1 MINQIY
7 FIGFG
12 AVATSLLEI
21 FNLEKAFLNI
31 PFTIIEPKN
40 IHNDLFDKRKALHIK
55 KAITKDNHKKL
66 LKDIDDKTLV
76 IDLSVEVDS
85 IMILKVCKDKG
96 SFYINTSV
104 ENWEE
109 FYDDNHSDDLSTNYD
124 EFKDNTLYHRELLV
138 DQLLK
143 NTKKTRIVN
152 IGFNPGMIQ
161 EYCKLGL
168 KEYAKLKNKHLVK
181 GNYAKLGHDL
191 GLKELLIVEYDSQ
204 KTDIKPKKNTFYNTW
219 SCRGFESEAGDYSML
234 SLNNNDLEILKNIA
248 IKPTDGLQ
256 DTHIR
261 FLPIRGMDIT
271 KKCYTLD
278 YDGNLF
284 DYEGMLIPHAE
295 IFSMS
300 RFFQYN
306 NQAPTIMYVYRPSDI
321 ALNSLDRFRDNNYQ
335 PLENYYVL
343 QNKDIKPLGFDS
355 IGALMKFENGDEYWA
370 GSVCSIED
378 VRKFNFKYT
387 QATTMQV
394 AGTLWSAIVF
404 IINNPNYGFNEPET
418 IPSAEI
424 FKHAKKYMGR
434 SFFKK
439 LN

>member
-21 FNLEKAFLNI
+21 FNHEKAFLNI
-31 PFTIIEPKN
+31 PFTIIEPKDV
-40 IHNDLFDKRKALHIK
+40 HNDLFVNRKALHIK
-55 KAITKDNHKKL
+55 KAITKDNHKNL

-109 FYDDNHSDDLSTNYD
+109 FHDDSRGSELSKNYDD
-124 EFKDNTLYHRELLV
+124 FKHNTLYHRELVV

-152 IGFNPGMIQ
+152 LGMNPGMCQ

-168 KEYAKLKNKHLVK
+168 KEYAKLKNKHLIK
-181 GNYAKLGHDL
+181 GNYAKLGYEL
-191 GLKELLIVEYDSQ
+191 GLKEVLIVEYDSQ
-204 KTDIKPKKNTFYNTW
+204 KTDIKPKKNCFYNTW
-219 SCRGFESEAGDYSML
+219 SCLGAQSEFADYCML
-234 SLNNNDLEILKNIA
+234 SLNNNDLEALKNVA
-248 IKPTDGLQ
+248 IKPTDGLH

-261 FLPIRGMDIT
+261 FLPVRGMDIT
-271 KKCYTLD
+271 KKSHTLD
-278 YDGNLF
+278 YDGNPF
-284 DYEGMLIPHAE
+284 DYEGMLVPHAE

-300 RFFQYN
+300 RFFQYKN
-306 NQAPTIMYVYRPSDI
+306 EAPTIMYVYRPSDI
-321 ALNSLDRFRDNNYQ
+321 ALNSTDRFRDNNYK
-335 PLENYYVL
+335 PLEDYYVL
-343 QNKDIKPLGFDS
+343 QNKDIKDGGFDS

-370 GSVCSIED
+370 GTVCSIED
-378 VRKFNFKYT
+378 VRKFGFKYT

-394 AGTLWSAIVF
+394 SGSLWSAIIF
-404 IINNPNYGFNEPET
+404 IVNNPNYGFNEPET

-424 FKHAKKYMGR
+424 FKYAKKYMGR